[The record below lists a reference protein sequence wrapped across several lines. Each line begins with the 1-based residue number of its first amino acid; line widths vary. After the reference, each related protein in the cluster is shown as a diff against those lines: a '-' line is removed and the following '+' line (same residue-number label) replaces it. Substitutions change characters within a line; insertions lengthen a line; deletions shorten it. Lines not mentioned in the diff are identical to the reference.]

1 MDANDMEQLK
11 QDVADI
17 KRALL
22 GNENYQEE
30 GLMQRVSSLEKWR
43 QSLTVKIAGVVGGAA
58 VVIWL
63 VGKII
68 EK

>member
-1 MDANDMEQLK
+1 MEQLK